1 MVRSFKEVS
10 KDSGFGFWVSWGM
23 FNAFFVGSHDVRASF
38 GRSNKHVYQ
47 ESHVPA
53 ISTPYPAV
61 LTNPNLRAYNSE
73 GVGYSSAKALRAG

>member
-1 MVRSFKEVS
+1 MVTSFKEVS
-10 KDSGFGFWVSWGM
+10 KDSGFDFCCFIGFWVSWGM
-23 FNAFFVGSHDVRASF
+23 FNAFFVGSHEVLASF

-61 LTNPNLRAYNSE
+61 LTNPNLRAYNT
-73 GVGYSSAKALRAG
+73 